1 MPREMVHGNSRRV
14 SGLRCWDQAVVC
26 ARNEH
31 FEKAAAMPVSF
42 PRPSPELI
50 ERFRAIVGAEHAL
63 TDPDAQQPYLRE
75 WRDKY
80 VGRSALVLRPASTEQ
95 VAAIVKLAAE
105 TCTAIVPQSGNTGL
119 VGGQIP
125 FEAGNEV
132 VLSLARLKK
141 VREIEA
147 SGASMIV
154 EAGVTLADAQAA
166 AEKAGRY
173 FPLSLPSEGTAQV
186 GGALATN
193 AGGVAVLAYGNARAF
208 VLGLEVVLA
217 DGRIW
222 NGLRTLKKDNTG
234 YDLKNLFCGSEGTL
248 GIITAAALKLYAR
261 PAEKATAMVSIESTD
276 ALTKLFRLCEAKGG
290 SSLTAFEFMSDFAMT
305 CVTKHVPGARLPFA
319 APAPWYVLTEL
330 SSLNADGSAAA
341 LMETL
346 LTEAVEEGL
355 LTDAVIAQSI
365 AQARDFW
372 RLREELS
379 DAQKHEG
386 GSIKHD
392 ISVSISDLAEFLAR
406 ADKVV
411 EQVCPGARPMPF
423 GHFGDGNVH
432 YNVTQP
438 LEMDKARYLDLWEPM
453 QNAVHAVV
461 VGLNGSISAE
471 HGIGR
476 MKREELKHVK
486 SDVEMDLMRRIKTVM
501 DPQGILNPGKVV

>member
-1 MPREMVHGNSRRV
+1 MP
-14 SGLRCWDQAVVC
+14 QPFA
-26 ARNEH
+26 
-31 FEKAAAMPVSF
+31 P
-42 PRPSPELI
+42 PSPELI
-50 ERFRAIVGAEHAL
+50 AHFAAIVGPQHAL
-63 TDPDAQQPYLRE
+63 TDPDAQSPYLRE

-80 VGRSALVLRPASTEQ
+80 VGRAALVLRPGSTDE
-95 VAAIVKLAAE
+95 VAAIVKLAAQHRL
-105 TCTAIVPQSGNTGL
+105 AIVPQSGNTGL

-125 FEAGNEV
+125 FEAGNEIV
-132 VLSLARLKK
+132 VSLARLKR
-141 VREIEA
+141 VRAIEP

-154 EAGVTLADAQAA
+154 EAGVTLAEAQAA

-234 YDLKNLFCGSEGTL
+234 YDLKNLFVGSEGTL

-261 PAEKATAMVSIESTD
+261 PAERATAIVSLDSTD
-276 ALTKLFRLCEAKGG
+276 ALTAFFRLMEAKGG
-290 SSLTAFEFMSDFAMT
+290 ASLTAFEFMSDFAMT
-305 CVTKHVPGARLPFA
+305 CVTRHVAGARLPFA
-319 APAPWYVLTEL
+319 APSPWYVLTEI
-330 SSLNADGSAAA
+330 SSLNADGSAGA
-341 LMETL
+341 LMEAL
-346 LTEAVEEGL
+346 LSEAAEQGHI
-355 LTDAVIAQSI
+355 TDAVIAQSLT
-365 AQARDFW
+365 QARDFW

-392 ISVSISDLAEFLAR
+392 VSVPISDLAEFLAR
-406 ADKVV
+406 AGEAV
-411 EQVCPGARPMPF
+411 ERVCPGARPMPF

-438 LEMDKARYLDLWEPM
+438 AGMAKDAYLALWDAM
-453 QNAVHAVV
+453 QGAVHGVV
-461 VGLNGSISAE
+461 TAMNGSISAE

-476 MKREELKHVK
+476 MKRDELAHVK
-486 SDVEMDLMRRIKTVM
+486 SDVEMDLMRRIKSVL
-501 DPQGILNPGKVV
+501 DPEGILNPGKVL

>member
-1 MPREMVHGNSRRV
+1 MCHVRPAFGAIALATDRKPQLLSHPTRSP
-14 SGLRCWDQAVVC
+14 SSYPQ
-26 ARNEH
+26 
-31 FEKAAAMPVSF
+31 
-42 PRPSPELI
+42 PSPELVA
-50 ERFRAIVGAEHAL
+50 RFAAIVGPQHTL
-63 TDPDAQQPYLRE
+63 TDPDAQSPYLRE
-75 WRDKY
+75 WRDRY
-80 VGRSALVLRPASTEQ
+80 VGRAAAVLRPGSTAE
-95 VAAIVKLAAE
+95 VAAILKLAGEHGVAV
-105 TCTAIVPQSGNTGL
+105 VPQSGNTGL

-132 VLSLARLKK
+132 VLSLARMKAI
-141 VREIEA
+141 RAIEP

-154 EAGVTLADAQAA
+154 EAGVTLAEAQAA
-166 AEKAGRY
+166 AESAGRY

-217 DGRIW
+217 DGRVW
-222 NGLRTLKKDNTG
+222 NGLKTLKKDNTG
-234 YDLKNLFCGSEGTL
+234 YDLKNLFVGSEGTL

-261 PAEKATAMVSIESTD
+261 PAEKATALVSLQDTA
-276 ALTKLFRLCEAKGG
+276 ALTKLFRLVEARGG
-290 SSLTAFEFMSDFAMT
+290 TAVTAFEFMSDFAMR

-319 APAPWYVLTEL
+319 EAAPWFALIEL
-330 SSLNADGSAAA
+330 SSLSEDGSAAA

-346 LTEAVEEGL
+346 LTEAAEQDLV
-355 LTDAVIAQSI
+355 TDAVIAQSLS
-365 AQARDFW
+365 QARDFW

-392 ISVSISDLAEFLAR
+392 VSVPISDMAEFIAR
-406 ADKVV
+406 ADAVV
-411 EQVCPGARPMPF
+411 AKVCPGARPMPF

-438 LEMDKARYLDLWEPM
+438 EGMDKAAYLALWDPM
-453 QNAVHAVV
+453 QNAVHEVV
-461 VGLNGSISAE
+461 AGMNGSISAE

-476 MKREELKHVK
+476 MKRHELPHVK
-486 SDVEMDLMRRIKTVM
+486 SDVEMDLMRRIKSVL
-501 DPQGILNPGKVV
+501 DPNGILNPGKVL